1 MPKRRQFGQAGTPSK
16 WRAMG
21 QSNIAGR
28 LAAQDVGAESVG
40 VAVSG
45 TRAVDKENALTLISS
60 TDKELALE
68 KLQCQPSSPSGN
80 CVAMAAA
87 AAAAWE
93 DAECDPLGSRRKRLE
108 EVRSAPA
115 HYA

>member
-1 MPKRRQFGQAGTPSK
+1 MPKRRQFGEAGTPSK

-28 LAAQDVGAESVG
+28 LAAQDVGAESDG

-87 AAAAWE
+87 AAAWE
-93 DAECDPLGSRRKRLE
+93 DAECDPLGSRRKRVE